1 MTRRSAQLIGV
12 VAGAIM
18 AAVPLSAFAEGQP
31 PPGEQL
37 QYLID
42 RIAVEDTMAKY
53 AKVVDYGTPEEYA
66 ALFTED
72 GLVRSQGH
80 DYVGREAIQK
90 MITPVLGKPKPG
102 QPKPPRL
109 RHILSNDSTR
119 STAIPPM
126 SSDHGRRSPMSA
138 IEARRSAASATTTT
152 PWSRSTANGCSPSIS
167 CMSISPHRGRTS
179 SERNQAGTSSGP
191 TGESTSM
198 MRSAGILSRR
208 AASRIGSGL
217 GAS

>member
-109 RHILSNDSTR
+109 RHILSNDSYEIDGD
-119 STAIPPM
+119 TAHVFGSWATIANVGDRGPQIGGIGYYN
-126 SSDHGRRSPMSA
+126 DTLVKVDGKWLFAKH
-138 IEARRSAASATTTT
+138 ILYVDLAA
-152 PWSRSTANGCSPSIS
+152 PRPNK
-167 CMSISPHRGRTS
+167 
-179 SERNQAGTSSGP
+179 Q
-191 TGESTSM
+191 
-198 MRSAGILSRR
+198 
-208 AASRIGSGL
+208 
-217 GAS
+217 